1 MSDGHRI
8 LALSRR
14 LHDRLRPPARAAA
27 HCDIPCGIYDPQEA
41 QVAALTVL
49 RMDQLIHELPPPSPE
64 LKPADQTKYHSQF
77 SRFVIVKEKHADK
90 CEDELVTLQYD
101 YFSADHRKK
110 WPDLDE
116 RFYKAYQAISKARV
130 GNEVA
135 EAEEAVKHVQAIA
148 EVFWESKGAKT
159 ARVPT
164 HSKAGG
170 EFVVPIS

>member
-1 MSDGHRI
+1 MSEGHRF
-8 LALSRR
+8 LAWVHRQV
-14 LHDRLRPPARAAA
+14 DRIAPPPAARA

-49 RMDQLIHELPPPSPE
+49 RMDQLMAELPRPTPE
-64 LKPADQTKYHSQF
+64 MKPEESLKYHSQF
-77 SRFVIVKEKHADK
+77 ARFVEVKEKHADK
-90 CEDELVTLQYD
+90 CEDELVTLQND
-101 YFSADHRKK
+101 YFSSDHRKK

-116 RFYKAYQAISKARV
+116 RFYKAALAISKARV
-130 GNEVA
+130 GTAVA
-135 EAEEAVKHVQAIA
+135 EAEEALKQVQAIA
-148 EVFWESKGAKT
+148 EIFWESKGAKS